1 MGVEAGPKADDC
13 QGGEG
18 NITEITSRRESRA
31 ESSRSVPPA
40 SRMSPVPVCS
50 AES

>member
-1 MGVEAGPKADDC
+1 MGMEVGPKADDC

-18 NITEITSRRESRA
+18 NITEITSRG
-31 ESSRSVPPA
+31 ESSRSVTPA